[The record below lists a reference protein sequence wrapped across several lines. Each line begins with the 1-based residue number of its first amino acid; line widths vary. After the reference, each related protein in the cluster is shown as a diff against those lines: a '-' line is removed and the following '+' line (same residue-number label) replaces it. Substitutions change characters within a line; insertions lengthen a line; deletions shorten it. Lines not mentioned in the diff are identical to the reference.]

1 MAVDFPSS
9 PTVGQRYTYLGVT
22 YQFDGAK
29 WVAGGAE
36 AVDNLAFGIMPGGRL
51 TCISGTPVDDGQSS
65 TARTAIYYTPYI
77 HDIIPIWDGLRFQ
90 PRQFSEITLALDS
103 NTGHTYY
110 HATAGM
116 YDLYVADMSFM
127 GGPSLVLCST
137 GIWSGNTRTI
147 DPVRVDGVLVNE
159 ANTGVRWSANVSDF
173 TTLLAGYGTYVGT
186 MWMSANGQTK
196 FYGGGVASG
205 GAMAELRL
213 WNHYNRRAVS
223 CAVVDNGAAFSY
235 FGAARAY
242 RASSTMRINVVNGYA
257 EDTYMV
263 QTYARMDLTAG
274 AFGTFYASLDTTGSS
289 NIFPNGELITTLN
302 AQSYLTAQSYIA
314 GGQVAFLG
322 AHFISMNQA
331 GNNAN
336 DIQWNGAGPAAMI
349 AAIPM

>member
-1 MAVDFPSS
+1 
-9 PTVGQRYTYLGVT
+9 
-22 YQFDGAK
+22 
-29 WVAGGAE
+29 
-36 AVDNLAFGIMPGGRL
+36 
-51 TCISGTPVDDGQSS
+51 
-65 TARTAIYYTPYI
+65 
-77 HDIIPIWDGLRFQ
+77 
-90 PRQFSEITLALDS
+90 
-103 NTGHTYY
+103 
-110 HATAGM
+110 
-116 YDLYVADMSFM
+116 
-127 GGPSLVLCST
+127 
-137 GIWSGNTRTI
+137 
-147 DPVRVDGVLVNE
+147 
-159 ANTGVRWSANVSDF
+159 
-173 TTLLAGYGTYVGT
+173 
-186 MWMSANGQTK
+186 
-196 FYGGGVASG
+196 
-205 GAMAELRL
+205 MAELRL